1 MVSQLM
7 PEQQFGSHRIHLCQ
21 KRYVNELKQFI
32 DEYWSSNHILSSHQG
47 LMDWLYYDDVREQ
60 YNFALARSN
69 KSDEIIGILGFIP
82 THHFDEDLLDKS
94 VTWLSIWQVRENV
107 EQSGFGLQLLNF
119 VSQYLS
125 PAAVG
130 AIGINDEVARIYRRL
145 KYDVDTLNHYYM
157 VNQSMSNFS
166 LLDNFDGLYNSGV
179 DTSTHVALHEVTESF
194 NEVGAQTDL
203 ENSTDDVV
211 PTFSTEYVRNRY
223 VEHPFFDYRLFTID
237 RDDGKEGI
245 LTMRPVVHEES
256 RALRWVEYLGD
267 PEALV
272 GIGSSLQLLLRE
284 SGAEYLDIY
293 NAGVDPDLF
302 GSAGMRL
309 RSNNSDIVV
318 PDYFAP
324 FEQKNV
330 DIQYAFKPSQGT
342 EPIIYNG
349 HSDMD
354 RPNRLEDIDE

>member
-1 MVSQLM
+1 MS
-7 PEQQFGSHRIHLCQ
+7 EREFGSHRIHLCQ
-21 KRYVNELKQFI
+21 KEDISDLKQFI

-47 LMDWLYYDDVREQ
+47 LIDWLYYDDVREQ
-60 YNFALARSN
+60 YNFALTRSN

-82 THHFDEDLLDKS
+82 THHFDEDLIEKS
-94 VTWLSIWQVRENV
+94 VTWLSIWQVREDV

-125 PAAVG
+125 PVAVG
-130 AIGINDEVARIYRRL
+130 AIGINNEVARIYRRL

-157 VNQSMSNFS
+157 ANQSITNFL
-166 LLDNFDGLYNSGV
+166 LLDNFDGQHTSGV
-179 DTSTHVALHEVTESF
+179 DASTRVALREITESF
-194 NEVGAQTDL
+194 NEVDVQTDL
-203 ENSTDDVV
+203 ENSTGDVV

-237 RDDGKEGI
+237 RDDGKEGL
-245 LTMRPVVHEES
+245 LTMRPVAHEGS

-272 GIGSSLQLLLRE
+272 GIGNSLQSLLRE
-284 SGAEYLDIY
+284 SGAEYIDIY
-293 NAGVDPDLF
+293 NAGVDPDVF
-302 GSAGMRL
+302 DSAGMRL
-309 RSNNSDIVV
+309 RSVDSDVVV

-330 DIQYAFKPSQGT
+330 DIQYAFKSSQGT

-354 RPNRLEDIDE
+354 RPNRLEDIDG